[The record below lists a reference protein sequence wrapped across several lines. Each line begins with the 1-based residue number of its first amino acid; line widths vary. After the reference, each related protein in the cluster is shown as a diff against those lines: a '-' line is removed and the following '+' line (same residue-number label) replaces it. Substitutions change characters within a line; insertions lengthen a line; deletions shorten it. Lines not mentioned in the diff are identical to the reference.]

1 MTLNPQFWWYTTRAT
16 GIVAWVLSLAAILV
30 GVLLTT
36 RVLKGL
42 DRPAWMLD
50 LHRWLGGLSIAFA
63 GVHALV
69 LIPDDFVTFTASEL
83 LVPFTG
89 DWKPEAVGL
98 GIVAMYILLTVQLTS
113 LVMGRLPKSLWRAI
127 HLTSYAMFAL
137 VTVHAIL
144 AGSDSGKPLYVGF
157 STAMAMLGAAVAGI
171 RLVQGRFV
179 PAAVRA
185 RREAARVASG
195 PD

>member
-16 GIVAWVLSLAAILV
+16 GIVAWICSLAAILV
-30 GVLLTT
+30 GVLITT

-50 LHRWLGGLSIAFA
+50 LHRWLGGLSIAIA
-63 GVHALV
+63 GAHALV

-83 LVPFTG
+83 LVPFSG

-98 GIVAMYILLTVQLTS
+98 GIVAMYILLAVQLSS

-144 AGSDSGKPLYVGF
+144 AGSDTGKPLYVGF
-157 STAMAMLGAAVAGI
+157 STAMAMVGAAVLGI
-171 RLVQGRFV
+171 RVVRGRFV
-179 PAAVRA
+179 PAAIRA
-185 RREAARVASG
+185 RREAASR
-195 PD
+195 